1 MQATQ
6 IDRNEEIR
14 QLAYKIWQESG
25 CPDGADVQHWL
36 KAQEIWLETHA
47 PKKRRAIPAKA
58 TKPSKKLVADQ
69 KESF

>member
-47 PKKRRAIPAKA
+47 PKKRRAIPSKA
-58 TKPSKKLVADQ
+58 RKPSKNVAT
-69 KESF
+69 KREL